1 MAWNTVAS
9 YTFEPDAQGWT
20 FGTGCGR
27 STSVGLEGSASIYV
41 TQTTSALQY
50 AKSPA
55 ISLTGT
61 WRVSYLH
68 KPASSTGRNGFF
80 YLREAGVNKTGVLFM
95 DGGII
100 VVGSA
105 GGVDVGSYVPG
116 KVYEVII
123 EGTLSGITSVS
134 IRNVTDGTSAE
145 VHTDGWA
152 FTASSLTEV
161 AIQAYSPTG
170 SAVSYFD
177 SITVQSWVEVGGRPV
192 VTDPLVVT
200 VKPVG
205 REEYA
210 LSTDG
215 QPRFSSARFGGYEA
229 ATIPCLLDD
238 EEHSTVL
245 GATVRIHG
253 VTGIV
258 WQGIVTRR
266 PRRGEPLLAQGWG
279 WCGTLGRRKV
289 LYAKTD
295 FPGKLSEYRPAS
307 TYGSAFTANIENGTI
322 KIAQSPG
329 TSCSAGDWMAYYY
342 WGDLPLD
349 RLEFTANV
357 AHPDVALRI
366 YSSDAPMA
374 TSTLVYNKTAT
385 GSQTGQT
392 ADLGGK
398 RGFLILCY
406 VEVTPSTPS
415 RMDKYVTMSSAV
427 LYGTDVTPLTTA
439 NLVTDILENEIDVR
453 YMPTVG
459 GFIEAEP
466 TVIEPLEF
474 DATDA
479 NTKLR
484 EITKYAAYDFGWYM
498 EGQQCLPH
506 WTPTST
512 TPDYVIRIEDAESYD
527 IDESSLDELVSAVVV
542 KYEDANGTP
551 TTATV
556 MDTDPAHPLVQLG
569 IVRYGEVEAQT
580 ASAAT
585 AADIG
590 SLYLSERGR
599 AQVKGSVTTR
609 TVYTATGAPAYLPD
623 IRCGRMALVAFPDG
637 QRQCIIERVECV
649 GDSIA
654 TITLDNAGYRLDIAL
669 AKLAKNE

>member
-1 MAWNTVAS
+1 M
-9 YTFEPDAQGWT
+9 
-20 FGTGCGR
+20 
-27 STSVGLEGSASIYV
+27 
-41 TQTTSALQY
+41 
-50 AKSPA
+50 
-55 ISLTGT
+55 ISG
-61 WRVSYLH
+61 
-68 KPASSTGRNGFF
+68 
-80 YLREAGVNKTGVLFM
+80 
-95 DGGII
+95 
-100 VVGSA
+100 
-105 GGVDVGSYVPG
+105 
-116 KVYEVII
+116 
-123 EGTLSGITSVS
+123 
-134 IRNVTDGTSAE
+134 
-145 VHTDGWA
+145 
-152 FTASSLTEV
+152 
-161 AIQAYSPTG
+161 
-170 SAVSYFD
+170 
-177 SITVQSWVEVGGRPV
+177 
-192 VTDPLVVT
+192 TDPLVVT

-215 QPRFSSARFGGYEA
+215 QPRFSVARFGGYEA
-229 ATIPCLLDD
+229 ATIPCLLD
-238 EEHSTVL
+238 EEERMTVL

-258 WQGIVTRR
+258 WQGIVLRR
-266 PRRGEPLLAQGWG
+266 PRRGEPLLVQGWG
-279 WCGTLGRRKV
+279 WCGTLGRRKA
-289 LYAKTD
+289 LYADTRFLSDMRDHTVEGRNAGAFDCSISGGIVTMGQAPNTTASASD
-295 FPGKLSEYRPAS
+295 FRG
-307 TYGSAFTANIENGTI
+307 
-322 KIAQSPG
+322 
-329 TSCSAGDWMAYYY
+329 YYY
-342 WGDLPLD
+342 LGDLPLT
-349 RLEFTANV
+349 RLTFSANV
-357 AHPDVALRI
+357 NHADVLLEI
-366 YSSDAPMA
+366 KGLDANGVPFGNA
-374 TSTLVYNKTAT
+374 YQKTSVGA
-385 GSQTGQT
+385 QTGLSFT
-392 ADLGGK
+392 FAPGTY
-398 RGFLILCY
+398 GFYAVCV

-415 RMDKYVTMSSAV
+415 RYDKWVKVWDMT
-427 LYGTDVTPLTTA
+427 LYGTGVTPLTTS
-439 NLVTDILENEIDVR
+439 NIVTDILSNEIDAR
-453 YMPTVG
+453 YMPAPG

-498 EGQQCLPH
+498 EGQECLPH

-512 TPDYVIRIEDAESYD
+512 TPDYVIRIDDAESYD

-556 MDTDPAHPLVQLG
+556 LDTDPAHPLVQLG

-609 TVYTATGAPAYLPD
+609 AVYTAAGTPAYLPD
-623 IRCGRMALVAFPDG
+623 IRCGRMALVTFPDG

-669 AKLAKNE
+669 ARLAKNE